1 MAQQTINV
9 QIKHGSNDITDDVV
23 DYRREGSI
31 CTGVTQLTLTL
42 VTATAPNIDVWDVI
56 KLYEEGQ
63 QHGKFRVLSVSK
75 TEQGT
80 TLVECQ
86 DESVRL
92 TDYFVTESYFI
103 DYPTYTK
110 TWIDKFAAEAGVTV
124 NYLTAG
130 SGVLVSENTSIGVA
144 SAYDI
149 IMQMCQYTGWYFY
162 FDNNGTMN
170 IGELT
175 KDYGSTDLSVNESH
189 ILSINQYIDDSFLRN
204 EAHVWGN
211 AQKDQSWVLAKVHVT
226 TPWDRGAK
234 DRRPILY
241 ANSNIHSISAAY
253 SIAYKMIDEFAH
265 LKNEKVI
272 QLAGGYDVELGDL
285 VHVRSRAWTGKG
297 LVTSIQSEATSKGY
311 ITTLS
316 LDERCPRLLGYFG
329 FSDWVYTG
337 HDTNGVWRKE
347 ILGTTWEDFSNGLED
362 LHVTDL
368 IIKSSMFACVAGGE
382 MYWQT
387 GTAANWTKY
396 TPAGFTDANGYVY
409 PPESFVCVAV
419 DIDTYTNH
427 TYAIY
432 KFTDEVAAFTGEQRT
447 FVDQVAWGTRLAYTE
462 VHFVYSGTAYQD
474 IEAVDIMHY
483 DSGEVLPTAIAPAL
497 YALLNNPEALFGTRK
512 TNWNIVP
519 DANSFVFGP
528 LASDDL
534 DGGTF
539 DYISNNFGSHVL
551 WDNNL
556 GLSVNKYNQFCLF
569 NYKEY
574 PPGDALERLSYSGNG
589 WVLETLSLPGLPT
602 YWPSADQRLQSRY
615 FYWDGD
621 PDPDGSEFEVI
632 DAAATDATL
641 LIRTVNFT
649 KLGGLCDYKTPYLE
663 YYNYISTAPVTTS
676 GVQVVDGAATSTGDV
691 VFLKDQDDPVENGAY
706 YCSDI
711 APWIRVPDWIPGS
724 GLIVQAKYGD
734 ENYHRCWQ
742 LRFYKPEELELDVTD
757 LNFQEV
763 LDVRETGTELAFD
776 LTDTVGHNDSQG
788 ICVTK
793 VYDPVFYHDR
803 MFWVAR
809 FHDDLDGDCPF
820 GQCASG
826 ALHYYLCTA
835 QAGEVGKGTGTAE
848 TKFLYTDTYQN
859 NAATLRKMIQ
869 ELEPVACGQGV
880 AFVSI
885 KVDAETDN
893 PLARWYLAK
902 TVIDSE
908 GEYTYSEADIFIVT
922 PLPDCQD
929 AESTLSQVRRI
940 KDDIAWTGYDIKG
953 EMINP
958 YFRGTLRTRSNYYNP
973 NCLHCGKW
981 GSHYTEQAAVFR
993 GSMFQD
999 WMELDDTIGGM
1010 VWTGLSLV
1018 QCRPSIPSSV
1028 CCTTTA
1034 EQGVLDMTGDLVYGT
1049 SGNNSNII
1057 PLSSRWYPQYVYL
1070 GLFVKSSIDDSVIH
1084 QLDTPSNNRQICRQ
1098 TDDFDGGIYIIR
1110 GNEMHKEIPG
1120 LGTVAI
1126 SRGDPVFPLAY
1137 GFQLFY
1143 HGCAMGTMNNLNG
1156 QTRIEVLDKNY
1167 ILNGAELCYLWE
1179 DERDQFDDITGQ
1191 YTIRDMD
1198 FFGFNTEDSKPEPA
1212 ISWTFPPSLTTYTF
1226 GGVTYSGI
1234 WPENMKVHRSIAEFK
1249 GIPVSGM
1256 FNDGRVLNYAGTT
1269 PSGAVFEYDTMALM
1283 ATRTPDLVMMPTTTV
1298 SGLSH
1303 FTSLSGINFSV
1314 ETSNWGS
1321 NPYIFAGLTQPVDF
1335 WQKDAGLNE
1344 FEEYPGHPGSD
1355 ILVIRL
1361 DDRV

>member
-9 QIKHGSNDITDDVV
+9 QIKHGSNDITNTVIS
-23 DYRREGSI
+23 YNRQGSI

-42 VTATAPNIDVWDVI
+42 DTPHAPSINVWDVI
-56 KLYEEGQ
+56 KLYEEGV
-63 QHGKFRVLSVSK
+63 QHGKFRALDISRNERGE
-75 TEQGT
+75 TI
-80 TLVECQ
+80 VECQ

-92 TDYFVTESYFI
+92 TDYFITESYYI
-103 DYPTYTK
+103 DYPSYTK
-110 TWIDKFAAEAGVTV
+110 TWIDKFCAEAGVTV
-124 NYLTAG
+124 SYTAAG

-144 SAYDI
+144 SAYDV

-162 FDNNGTMN
+162 FDNDGTMI
-170 IGELT
+170 IGDLD
-175 KDYGSTDLSVNESH
+175 KNYGSTDLSVNESK
-189 ILSINQYIDDSFLRN
+189 ILQFDQYIDDSFLRN

-211 AQKDQSWVLAKVHVT
+211 AQKDQSWVLAKAHVT
-226 TPWDRGAK
+226 TPWDRGPK

-253 SIAYKMIDEFAH
+253 SIAYKMLDEFAH
-265 LKNEKVI
+265 LKNEKVVK
-272 QLAGGYDVELGDL
+272 LAGGYDVELGDL
-285 VHVRSRAWTGKG
+285 VHVSCRQWTGKG
-297 LVTSIQSEATSKGY
+297 LVTSIQSEASNKGY

-316 LDERCPRLLGYFG
+316 IDERCPRLLGYFG

-347 ILGTTWEDFSNGLED
+347 ILGSIWEDFSTGLED

-368 IIKSSMFACVAGGE
+368 IIKSNMFACVAGGE

-387 GTAANWTKY
+387 GTTASWNKY
-396 TPAGFTDANGYVY
+396 TPEGFVDAEGYSY
-409 PPESFVCVAV
+409 PPESFECVAV

-427 TYAIY
+427 IYAIY
-432 KFTDEVAAFTGEQRT
+432 KFTQAVEDFAGVQRT
-447 FVDQVAWGTRLAYTE
+447 FVEQVAWGTRIAYTE
-462 VHFVYSGTAYQD
+462 VHFVYDGTAYQD

-483 DSGEVLPTAIAPAL
+483 DSGEVLPTAIAPSL

-528 LASDDL
+528 LANDEL

-556 GLSVNKYNQFCLF
+556 GISVNKYNQFCLF

-574 PPGDALERLSYSGNG
+574 PPGDALARLSYSGNG
-589 WVLETLSLPGLPT
+589 WVLETLALPGLNN
-602 YWPSADQRLQSRY
+602 YWPTGTERLAARY
-615 FYWDGD
+615 MYWDGD
-621 PDPDGSEFEVI
+621 PDPDASEFKLM
-632 DAAATDATL
+632 DAAYTDGTLKVAVVNQAT
-641 LIRTVNFT
+641 I
-649 KLGGLCDYKTPYLE
+649 GGLCDYKTPYLE
-663 YYNYISTAPVTTS
+663 YYNYISTEHVTAS
-676 GVQVVDGAATSTGDV
+676 GVQVVDGTATSTGDI
-691 VFLKDQDDPVENGAY
+691 VFLKDQDDPVDNGAY

-711 APWIRVPDWIPGS
+711 AVWSRVPDWIPGS
-724 GLIVQAKYGD
+724 GLIVQAKYGS

-742 LRFYKPEELELDVTD
+742 LRFYKPEDLELEVTD

-763 LDVRETGTELAFD
+763 LDVRETSSDMVFD
-776 LTDTVGHNDSQG
+776 LNLANGNDSQG

-793 VYDPVFYHDR
+793 VHEPVFYHDR
-803 MFWVAR
+803 MFWVMR
-809 FHDDLDGDCPF
+809 LHTSDDACPF
-820 GQCASG
+820 GQCG
-826 ALHYYLCTA
+826 YGNLDYYLATCI
-835 QAGEVGKGTGTAE
+835 AGEIGKGNGSVDV
-848 TKFLYTDTYQN
+848 KFLYRDTYQN
-859 NAATLRKMIQ
+859 NAASLRKMIQ

-880 AFVSI
+880 AFISI
-885 KVDAETDN
+885 KVDAETNN
-893 PLARWYLAK
+893 PLTRWYLAK

-908 GEYTYSEADIFIVT
+908 GEFTYSEADAMIVA
-922 PLPDCQD
+922 PYPDCQG

-958 YFRGTLRTRSNYYNP
+958 YFRATIRSRSNYYNP

-981 GSHYTEQAAVFR
+981 GSHYTETAVVLR
-993 GSMFQD
+993 GSIFQD
-999 WMELDDTIGGM
+999 WMEQDETIGGE
-1010 VWTGLSLV
+1010 VWTGLTEV
-1018 QCRPSIPSSV
+1018 QCRPGIPSAV

-1034 EQGVLDMTGDLVYGT
+1034 EQGTLDMTGDLVYGT

-1057 PLSSRWYPQYVYL
+1057 PLSSRWYPIYVYL

-1084 QLDTPSNNRQICRQ
+1084 QLDTPSNNRQVCRQ

-1110 GNEMHKEIPG
+1110 GNNMYKEIPG
-1120 LGTVAI
+1120 LGVVSI
-1126 SRGDPVFPLAY
+1126 SSGDPVYPLAY

-1143 HGCAMGTMNNLNG
+1143 HGCAMGTMSNLNG

-1167 ILNGAELCYLWE
+1167 ILPGLELCYLWE
-1179 DERDQFDDITGQ
+1179 DERDEFDDVTGQ

-1212 ISWTFPPSLTTYTF
+1212 ISWTFPPMLATYEF
-1226 GGVTYSGI
+1226 GGITYSGI

-1269 PSGAVFEYDTMALM
+1269 PSGVTFDYDTMALM

-1303 FTSLSGINFSV
+1303 FTSLSGINFSL

-1321 NPYIFAGLTQPVDF
+1321 NPYMFAGLTQTVQF
-1335 WQKDAGLNE
+1335 WQKDAGLDE
-1344 FEEYPGHPGSD
+1344 FEQYPGHPGSD